1 MTLKIRSLVF
11 VFILCSVASFAK
23 GPSDNKKPLSGKEV
37 SLKVVYN
44 LAVKG
49 HVSRLR
55 VKMIVPDNIKNR
67 QDISKL
73 TFSVKPDSIYNKKGN
88 RYAEFSF
95 SDLSSD
101 LKITMKC
108 HVIIYKRVA
117 FTNEDTQAELSRF
130 LVAEKDIE
138 CDSPKIMAVAA
149 TLKQNTDI
157 ETVMKTYE
165 YVKGHVRYKLKDA
178 IGAAKVLETGVGKC
192 MDYSDLFVALLR
204 ANKIP
209 AKSIFG
215 MVTDAGGNNP
225 LHAWSEVYLKRQG
238 WIRMDATSDQTEIT
252 QNGKD
257 YVMTI
262 DNKYITLSEGR
273 NDPELK
279 VSMCGWSWKGE
290 PGNGVLIKSSIEIT
304 DDEFW

>member
-1 MTLKIRSLVF
+1 MTLNIRSLIFF
-11 VFILCSVASFAK
+11 VFTLFAVTSFAH
-23 GPSDNKKPLSGKEV
+23 KKPTSGKEI
-37 SLKVVYN
+37 SMKVVYN
-44 LAVKG
+44 FAVKG
-49 HVSRLR
+49 HISLLS
-55 VKMIVPDNIKNR
+55 VKLIVPDNIKDR
-67 QDISKL
+67 QTISKL
-73 TFSVKPDSIYNKKGN
+73 TFSVKPDSIYKKNGN
-88 RYAEFSF
+88 SYASFSF
-95 SDLSSD
+95 SEPASD
-101 LKITMKC
+101 VKITMKC
-108 HVIIYKRVA
+108 HVVIFKRVA
-117 FTNEDTQAELSRF
+117 FSNGDTQAELSNF

-138 CDSPKIMAVAA
+138 SESPRIMAVAE

-178 IGAAKVLETGVGKC
+178 IGAEKVLETGVGKC
-192 MDYSDLFVALLR
+192 MDYSDLLVALLR

-257 YVMTI
+257 YVMRI

-279 VSMCGWSWKGE
+279 VSIARCYWKGE
-290 PGNGVLIKSSIEIT
+290 PGNGVTIKSSIDIT